1 MTKLYAAATLAG
13 LTLMLATPRSASA
26 QIVPSP
32 PWGEP
37 INTPGRF
44 VVLAS
49 YNNAAV
55 YDGETGLVWEQS
67 PSAAIQHWQ
76 DAQIACGQKMVG
88 NRFGWRLPT
97 VQELAS
103 LVDPT
108 QGAYPF
114 LPAGHPFDFSSFP
127 YSFWAATTWGQ
138 NPDYAW
144 IVQLINPG
152 IGPNHKVNDSNSAWC
167 VRGGSG
173 APAQ

>member
-1 MTKLYAAATLAG
+1 MTKLCTAATLAG
-13 LTLMLATPRSASA
+13 LTLMLAARSASA

-37 INTPGRF
+37 NNTPGRF

-108 QGAYPF
+108 QSAYPF

-127 YSFWAATTWGQ
+127 YSFWAATTWAQ